1 MTADQIL
8 MSVYI
13 IILVEIGILIL
24 VLLIMLIEIKESV
37 DKVRGLINRAIHLGD
52 MTVGAAENV
61 KSSLGSASG
70 VMTAL
75 KSVPDIMSMIS
86 NIRSGM
92 TSSQKNTTNNDEDI
106 LSETLRQSVPKKK
119 KRII

>member
-24 VLLIMLIEIKESV
+24 VLLIMLIEIKASI
-37 DKVRGLINRAIHLGD
+37 DKVRSLIDRAVHLGD
-52 MTVGAAENV
+52 ITVSAAENV

-70 VMTAL
+70 IMSVL
-75 KSVPDIMSMIS
+75 KNVPDIMSIFS
-86 NIRSGM
+86 TIRSGV
-92 TSSQKNTTNNDEDI
+92 SSPPKNAPDTDEDV

>member
-37 DKVRGLINRAIHLGD
+37 DKVRRLIDRAVHLGD
-52 MTVGAAENV
+52 ITVGAAENV

-70 VMTAL
+70 IMSAL
-75 KSVPDIMSMIS
+75 KSVPDIMSMFS
-86 NIRSGM
+86 HIRSGM
-92 TSSQKNTTNNDEDI
+92 TSSPKNAPDTDEDV